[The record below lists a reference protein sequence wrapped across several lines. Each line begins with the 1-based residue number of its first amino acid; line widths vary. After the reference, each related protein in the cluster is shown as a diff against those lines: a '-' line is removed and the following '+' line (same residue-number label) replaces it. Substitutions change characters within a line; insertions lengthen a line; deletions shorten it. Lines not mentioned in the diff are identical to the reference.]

1 LSFELMQISKKLK
14 IALDETRMLVLGVQ
28 ILIGFQF
35 RSVFQDAFDALPAW
49 SRYLDGLAT
58 LLMVCT
64 LGLLILPGPYHRIV
78 EEGNSSGRFH
88 ALVGAM
94 GSWAL
99 APFALSIGLTVGIT
113 CERIWGV
120 FGGLFA
126 GAAAGVIAGYL
137 WYGLGGFN
145 KRSEGNRERVMSRN
159 DLEKVEDPGL
169 HQKID
174 AMLTE
179 ARIILPG
186 AQALLGFQL
195 AIVLTEAFEKL
206 DPAVK
211 SVHGIALLLV
221 CLSVLLLMSPAAY
234 HRIVYAG
241 EDSAQFHKVGSWL
254 VTLSTIPLALGLAAD
269 VFVVAAKIWPSTDLP
284 VMAGLF
290 SLVFLVICWHL
301 LPLVARATKKAMRAN
316 NRVPV

>member
-1 LSFELMQISKKLK
+1 MQISKKLK

-126 GAAAGVIAGYL
+126 GAAAGLIAGYL
-137 WYGLGGFN
+137 WYGFGGL
-145 KRSEGNRERVMSRN
+145 KKQSEGNRERVMSRN

-195 AIVLTEAFEKL
+195 AIVLTEAFERL
-206 DPAVK
+206 EPAMK

-269 VFVVAAKIWPSTDLP
+269 VFVVATKI
-284 VMAGLF
+284 
-290 SLVFLVICWHL
+290 
-301 LPLVARATKKAMRAN
+301 
-316 NRVPV
+316 